1 MQRHLYMPLDH
12 PRKFRFLRISVSRSS
27 SSSKPGDVTQV
38 GDRYTADLLVS
49 VHSPGGNN
57 NYRFAAALTPP
68 GFTHTDAVGFEE
80 QILET
85 DLSLSPSVSARA
97 FPAAPAKAPA
107 IPAIPPFMKALLL
120 IILGIGATERILRT
134 GAARPCSAPKETKH
148 KARTRA
154 TLMKTEAMRSFLDQL
169 VRAGAKLAN
178 SMIPCLRLGSEN
190 YFHVDAEGA
199 GFRSFVKK

>member
-57 NYRFAAALTPP
+57 NYRLAAALTPP

-120 IILGIGATERILRT
+120 IICENKVLYWIFVEKQAWNASSASNTCYEVNHTLGIGATERILRT
-134 GAARPCSAPKETKH
+134 GAARPNVLSDLS
-148 KARTRA
+148 ARTKFRGLRYT
-154 TLMKTEAMRSFLDQL
+154 TLFSPEGNEAQS
-169 VRAGAKLAN
+169 
-178 SMIPCLRLGSEN
+178 
-190 YFHVDAEGA
+190 
-199 GFRSFVKK
+199 